1 MTTPRRSS
9 GLIIAIISAAAF
21 ALSGPLAK
29 PLLDAG
35 WSAGAAVL
43 VRIGGAAVVLLIPV
57 LMISMRTRGRPLI
70 DNWRFLVGYGVFP
83 IAGTQL
89 GFFSAIQTLPVGV
102 ALLIEY
108 LAPVFVVGWLWL
120 RRGQR
125 PGRLTVAGAG
135 IAVVGLVL
143 VLNPTSPAALDL
155 VGVAWALLASLCL
168 VVYFIASATVVDD
181 LSPILVIG
189 SGLVVAWFVI
199 AAVGLIGL
207 LPLTVVT
214 TDAELAGTALPWW
227 VFAILLI
234 LVGTVFAYLTGVA
247 AARRLGPRL
256 ASFVALAEVV
266 FATLVAWLL
275 LAQVPTG
282 LQLAGGLSIL
292 AGVVLVR
299 LGERPIDALSATPP
313 EHPEPS
319 EVVVSSQIDPG
330 EHQDPVVGE
339 IDHR

>member
-1 MTTPRRSS
+1 MAAASEDTGAMTPARRSS

-43 VRIGGAAVVLLIPV
+43 VRIGGAALVMLVPV
-57 LMISMRTRGRPLI
+57 IVIAVRTRGRPLV
-70 DNWRFLVGYGVFP
+70 DNWRFLIVYGVFP

-125 PGRLTVAGAG
+125 PGRLTVMGAC

-143 VLNPTSPAALDL
+143 VLNPTSPAALDP
-155 VGVAWALLASLCL
+155 VGVAWALAASLCL
-168 VVYFIASATVVDD
+168 VVYFIASATVVAD

-199 AAVGLIGL
+199 AAVGVVGL
-207 LPLTVVT
+207 LPLTVGAS
-214 TDAELAGTALPWW
+214 DADLAGTALPWW

-256 ASFVALAEVV
+256 ASFMALAEVV

-275 LAQVPTG
+275 LAQVPTT
-282 LQLAGGLSIL
+282 LQFTGGLLIL

-299 LGERPIDALSATPP
+299 LGERPTDLLAAAGTERPD
-313 EHPEPS
+313 EPA
-319 EVVVSSQIDPG
+319 VL
-330 EHQDPVVGE
+330 
-339 IDHR
+339 